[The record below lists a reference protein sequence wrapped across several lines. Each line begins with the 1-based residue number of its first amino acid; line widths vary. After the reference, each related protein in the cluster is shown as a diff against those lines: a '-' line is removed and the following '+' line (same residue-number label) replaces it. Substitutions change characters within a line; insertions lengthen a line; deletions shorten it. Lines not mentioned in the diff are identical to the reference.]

1 MSMVYDLQKASFL
14 KRAAAWLLDAILV
27 VILAVGIA
35 SLLSAVTGFDRY
47 YNELMGSYDRYEA
60 EYDVSFEVSREEYLS
75 WPEEKQQAYDDAYE
89 ALIADEEAMY
99 AYNMVVNLS
108 LLVAS
113 FSILISVMGL
123 EFVVP
128 LLFKEGRT
136 VGKRVFGLC
145 VVRSDCVRMSNVQL
159 FVRTLLG
166 KFAVETMIP
175 IYIIMMVFW
184 GIMGMGGTLI
194 LFALLVAQIV
204 ILIANR
210 RNAVIHD
217 LLAGTAVVDYASQMI
232 FEDREALLA
241 YQKTIHA
248 ERAAKQEY

>member
-1 MSMVYDLQKASFL
+1 MVYDLQKASFL

-35 SLLSAVTGFDRY
+35 SLLSAAVG
-47 YNELMGSYDRYEA
+47 YDRHSDTVSDAYARYEV
-60 EYDVSFEVSREEYLS
+60 EYGVEFDVSQEEYMS
-75 WPEEKQQAYDDAYE
+75 WPEEKQQAYDVAYE
-89 ALIADEEAMY
+89 ALINDEEAMY
-99 AYNMVVNLS
+99 AYNLVVNLS
-108 LLVAS
+108 LLIAS
-113 FSILISVMGL
+113 LSILVSVMGL

-128 LLFKEGRT
+128 VLFKEGRT

-145 VVRSDCVRMSNVQL
+145 VVRSDCVRMTNVQL

-194 LFALLVAQIV
+194 LFALLLAQII

-210 RNAVIHD
+210 RNAAIHD
-217 LLAGTAVVDYASQMI
+217 LMAGTAVVDYSSQMI
-232 FEDREALLA
+232 FDDREALLA
-241 YQKTIHA
+241 YQKKIHA
-248 ERAAKQEY
+248 ERAARQEY

>member
-1 MSMVYDLQKASFL
+1 MVYDLQKASFL

-35 SLLSAVTGFDRY
+35 SLLSAAVG
-47 YNELMGSYDRYEA
+47 YDRHSDTVSDAYARYEV
-60 EYDVSFEVSREEYLS
+60 EYGVEFDVSQDEYMS
-75 WPEEKQQAYDDAYE
+75 WPEEKQQAYDAAYE
-89 ALIADEEAMY
+89 ALINDEDAMY
-99 AYNMVVNLS
+99 AYNLVVNLS
-108 LLVAS
+108 LLIAS
-113 FSILISVMGL
+113 LSILVAVMGL

-128 LLFKEGRT
+128 VLFKEGRT

-145 VVRSDCVRMSNVQL
+145 VIRSDCVRMTNVQL

-194 LFALLVAQIV
+194 LFALLLAQII

-210 RNAVIHD
+210 RNAAIHD
-217 LLAGTAVVDYASQMI
+217 LMAGPAVVDYSSQMI
-232 FEDREALLA
+232 FDDREALLA
-241 YQKTIHA
+241 YQKKIYA
-248 ERAAKQEY
+248 ERAARQEY

>member
-1 MSMVYDLQKASFL
+1 MVYDLQKASFL

-35 SLLSAVTGFDRY
+35 SLLSAAVG
-47 YNELMGSYDRYEA
+47 YDRHSDTVSDAYARYEV
-60 EYDVSFEVSREEYLS
+60 EYGVAFDVSQDEYMS
-75 WPEEKQQAYDDAYE
+75 WPEEKQQAYDAAYE
-89 ALIADEEAMY
+89 ALINDEDAMY
-99 AYNMVVNLS
+99 AYNLVVNLS
-108 LLVAS
+108 LLIAS
-113 FSILISVMGL
+113 LSILVAVMGL

-128 LLFKEGRT
+128 VLFKEGRT

-145 VVRSDCVRMSNVQL
+145 VVRSDCVRMTNVQL

-194 LFALLVAQIV
+194 LFALLLAQII

-210 RNAVIHD
+210 KNAAIHD
-217 LLAGTAVVDYASQMI
+217 LMAGTAVVDYSSQMI
-232 FEDREALLA
+232 FDDREALLA
-241 YQKTIHA
+241 YQKKIYA
-248 ERAAKQEY
+248 ERAARQEY

>member
-1 MSMVYDLQKASFL
+1 MVYDLQKASFL

-35 SLLSAVTGFDRY
+35 SLLSAVVG
-47 YNELMGSYDRYEA
+47 YDRHSDTVSDAYARYEV
-60 EYDVSFEVSREEYLS
+60 EYGVAFDVSQDEYMS
-75 WPEEKQQAYDDAYE
+75 WPEEKQQAYDAAYE
-89 ALIADEEAMY
+89 ALINDEDAMY
-99 AYNMVVNLS
+99 AYNLVVNLS
-108 LLVAS
+108 LLIAS
-113 FSILISVMGL
+113 LSILVAMMGL

-128 LLFKEGRT
+128 VLFKEGRT

-145 VVRSDCVRMSNVQL
+145 VVRSDCVRMTNVQL

-194 LFALLVAQIV
+194 LFALLLAQII

-210 RNAVIHD
+210 RNAAIHD
-217 LLAGTAVVDYASQMI
+217 LMAGTAVVDYSSQMI
-232 FEDREALLA
+232 FEDTQALIE
-241 YQKTIHA
+241 YQKKIHA
-248 ERAAKQEY
+248 ERAARQDY

>member
-1 MSMVYDLQKASFL
+1 MVYDLQKASFL

-35 SLLSAVTGFDRY
+35 SLLSAAVG
-47 YNELMGSYDRYEA
+47 YDRHSDTVSDAYARYEV
-60 EYDVSFEVSREEYLS
+60 EYGVEFDVSQDEYMS
-75 WPEEKQQAYDDAYE
+75 WPEEKQQAYDAAYE
-89 ALIADEEAMY
+89 ALINDEDAMY
-99 AYNMVVNLS
+99 AYNLVVNLS
-108 LLVAS
+108 LLIAS
-113 FSILISVMGL
+113 LSILVAVMGL

-128 LLFKEGRT
+128 VLFKEGRT

-145 VVRSDCVRMSNVQL
+145 VVRSDCVRMTNVQL

-194 LFALLVAQIV
+194 LFALLLAQII

-210 RNAVIHD
+210 RNAAIHD
-217 LLAGTAVVDYASQMI
+217 LMAGTAVVDYSSQMI
-232 FEDREALLA
+232 FDDREALLA
-241 YQKTIHA
+241 YQKKIYA
-248 ERAAKQEY
+248 ERAARQEY

>member
-1 MSMVYDLQKASFL
+1 MVYDLQKASFL

-35 SLLSAVTGFDRY
+35 SLLSAAVG
-47 YNELMGSYDRYEA
+47 YDRHSDTVSDAYARYEV
-60 EYDVSFEVSREEYLS
+60 EYGVEFDVSQEEYMS
-75 WPEEKQQAYDDAYE
+75 WPEEKQQAYDAAYE
-89 ALIADEEAMY
+89 ALINDEDAMY
-99 AYNMVVNLS
+99 AYNLVVNLS
-108 LLVAS
+108 LLIAS
-113 FSILISVMGL
+113 LSILVAVMGL

-128 LLFKEGRT
+128 VLFKEGRT

-145 VVRSDCVRMSNVQL
+145 VVRSDCVRMTNVQL

-194 LFALLVAQIV
+194 LFALLLAQII
-204 ILIANR
+204 ILIANH
-210 RNAVIHD
+210 RNAAIHD
-217 LLAGTAVVDYASQMI
+217 LMAGTAVVDYSSQMI
-232 FEDREALLA
+232 FDDREALLA
-241 YQKTIHA
+241 YQKKIYA
-248 ERAAKQEY
+248 ERAARQEY

>member
-1 MSMVYDLQKASFL
+1 MVYDLQKASFL

-35 SLLSAVTGFDRY
+35 SLLSAAVG
-47 YNELMGSYDRYEA
+47 YDRHSDTVSDAYARYEV
-60 EYDVSFEVSREEYLS
+60 EYGVAFDVSQDEYMS
-75 WPEEKQQAYDDAYE
+75 WPEEKQQAYDAAYE
-89 ALIADEEAMY
+89 ALINDEDAMY
-99 AYNMVVNLS
+99 AYNLVVNLS
-108 LLVAS
+108 LLIAS
-113 FSILISVMGL
+113 LSILVAMMGL

-128 LLFKEGRT
+128 VLFKEGRT

-145 VVRSDCVRMSNVQL
+145 VVRSDCVRMTNVQL

-194 LFALLVAQIV
+194 LFALLLAQII

-210 RNAVIHD
+210 KNAAIHD
-217 LLAGTAVVDYASQMI
+217 LMAGTAVVDYSSQMI
-232 FEDREALLA
+232 FDDREALLA
-241 YQKTIHA
+241 YQKKIYA
-248 ERAAKQEY
+248 ERAARQEY

>member
-1 MSMVYDLQKASFL
+1 MVYDLQKASFL

-35 SLLSAVTGFDRY
+35 SLLSAAVG
-47 YNELMGSYDRYEA
+47 YDRHSDTVSDAYARYEV
-60 EYDVSFEVSREEYLS
+60 EYGVAFDVSQDEYMS
-75 WPEEKQQAYDDAYE
+75 WPEEKQQAYDAAYE
-89 ALIADEEAMY
+89 ALINDEDAMY
-99 AYNMVVNLS
+99 AYNLVVNLS
-108 LLVAS
+108 LLIAS
-113 FSILISVMGL
+113 LSILVAVMGL

-128 LLFKEGRT
+128 VLFKEGRT

-145 VVRSDCVRMSNVQL
+145 VVRSDCVRMTNVQL

-194 LFALLVAQIV
+194 LFALLLAQII

-210 RNAVIHD
+210 RNAAIHD
-217 LLAGTAVVDYASQMI
+217 LMAGTAVVDYSSQMI
-232 FEDREALLA
+232 FDDREALLA
-241 YQKTIHA
+241 YQKKIHA